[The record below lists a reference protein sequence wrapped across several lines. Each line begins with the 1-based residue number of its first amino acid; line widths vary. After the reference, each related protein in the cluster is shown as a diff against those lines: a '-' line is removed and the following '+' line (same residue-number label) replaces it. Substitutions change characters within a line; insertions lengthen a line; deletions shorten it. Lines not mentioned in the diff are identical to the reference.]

1 MHRFRAVL
9 NPFDPAIYKFA
20 GWQPAHSLMSL
31 ASGGVL
37 GVGIGA
43 SKQKWANLSEAHTD
57 FIFSVI
63 GEEMGL
69 LGTLVVL
76 ILYGVLLFAIFRVAI
91 QTKDSFSKYAVTGIG
106 CWLILQ
112 ILVNLLT
119 DVGIIPVIGV
129 TLPFIS
135 YGGSSLVANFLGI
148 AFVLNVARQENE
160 LRASLAAKRAAK

>member
-1 MHRFRAVL
+1 
-9 NPFDPAIYKFA
+9 
-20 GWQPAHSLMSL
+20 
-31 ASGGVL
+31 
-37 GVGIGA
+37 
-43 SKQKWANLSEAHTD
+43 
-57 FIFSVI
+57 
-63 GEEMGL
+63 MGL

-91 QTKDSFSKYAVTGIG
+91 QTKDSFAKYAVTGIG

-148 AFVLNVARQENE
+148 AFVLNVARQESD